1 MDKNSITY
9 EQVGVLIEDLK
20 SQFRVVAEGQTG
32 LRDELKKDM
41 AEKFEFLNDE
51 ISVIKKAVTTTSKT
65 VNKLEGK
72 VDNLEV
78 KFDKLENKVDNLEV
92 KFDKLEN
99 KVDNLEVKV
108 DNIQADVSE
117 IKFDIQLMREGFS
130 DHEHRIKKLEMA

>member
-20 SQFRVVAEGQTG
+20 SQFRVVAEGQIG
-32 LRDELKKDM
+32 LREELKKDM

-51 ISVIKKAVTTTSKT
+51 ISIIKKAVTTTSKT

-78 KFDKLENKVDNLEV
+78 KFDKLEGKVDNLEDEV
-92 KFDKLEN
+92 KSLHI
-99 KVDNLEVKV
+99 KVDIV
-108 DNIQADVSE
+108 QADIYD
-117 IKFDIQLMREGFS
+117 IKMDVHLMGEGLF
-130 DHEHRIKKLEMA
+130 DHERRIKKVEAV